1 MSDFKFGNRF
11 ESETR
16 EELIAYLKMVKNK
29 KSFGEVV
36 AWLVDFWQAAR
47 AEESEMFMSVLGDRK
62 FWEEIIKEDNDDAK

>member
-1 MSDFKFGNRF
+1 
-11 ESETR
+11 
-16 EELIAYLKMVKNK
+16 MVKNK

-36 AWLVDFWQAAR
+36 AWIVDFWQAAR